1 LAILAHGWK
10 MPKGKVTTVGK
21 AALCWGLLTSPCHVH
36 GQETPSA
43 ALALYRQLRS
53 VGISAATTHQ
63 IRDAALDREDI
74 HISLQDGAIASP
86 PGRRCLIC
94 GALGSGRQII
104 VRD

>member
-1 LAILAHGWK
+1 GK
-10 MPKGKVTTVGK
+10 RPKGKVTTVGK
-21 AALCWGLLTSPCHVH
+21 AALCWGLLISSCHVH

-74 HISLQDGAIASP
+74 HISLQDGAIAFTEAVD
-86 PGRRCLIC
+86 GYMT
-94 GALGSGRQII
+94 GAFFLGEWWD
-104 VRD
+104 VLLHPAYA

>member
-1 LAILAHGWK
+1 MRAIDNARQRILAILAHGWK

-63 IRDAALDREDI
+63 KRNTPAATMYRSTRSVFVST
-74 HISLQDGAIASP
+74 HST
-86 PGRRCLIC
+86 
-94 GALGSGRQII
+94 
-104 VRD
+104 